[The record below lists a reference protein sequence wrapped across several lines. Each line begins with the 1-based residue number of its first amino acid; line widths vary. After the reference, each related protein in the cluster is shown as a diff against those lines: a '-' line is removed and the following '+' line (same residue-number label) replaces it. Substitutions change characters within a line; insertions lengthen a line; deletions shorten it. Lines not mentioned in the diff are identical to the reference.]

1 MGNKQSL
8 HQYLSR
14 IPTFLNITIWLRFT
28 VVFIHFKVKEITE
41 AEIQKKK
48 YGKRNLCKF
57 TAFPTKCSIVNIM
70 TFGTI
75 PLEIRMVTAIFLNLK
90 TTVIALNL
98 YATTFIK

>member
-41 AEIQKKK
+41 AEIQIKF
-48 YGKRNLCKF
+48 GKRNSCKF
-57 TAFPTKCSIVNIM
+57 TAFPTKCSIVNII

-75 PLEIRMVTAIFLNLK
+75 SLEIRMVTAIILNLK